1 LVHENGSSYKE
12 AGCKKFYVEFE
23 KFPPE
28 EWQSRSAG
36 RLIGNY
42 WRAFVKLDK
51 TQEEFSNYL
60 YGHYCPRDKEAAKDV
75 LKLKRQFDKEEKS
88 K

>member
-42 WRAFVKLDK
+42 WKDFIK
-51 TQEEFSNYL
+51 TEKIDELFADYL
-60 YGHYCPRDKEAAKDV
+60 YSRYCPKDKNAVKDI
-75 LKLKRQFDKEEKS
+75 LRIKHQYDRKG
-88 K
+88 